1 MTREEIMAL
10 DMEALEQRAG
20 EIAEETREATVETLD
35 SFTAELDAIEERKNI
50 IKAEAVE
57 KRAKIEAVASGMG
70 EVIEEPIQERKQMNK
85 KEYRSTQEYID
96 AYVEY
101 VKKGYDLDKMSAEKR
116 ATLIASENVEGGM
129 VPVPTYIEDRI
140 RTAWESDEIMRRVRR
155 TYLPGNVEVGV
166 EVNASPAVV
175 HEEGGAAI
183 DPENLVIEI
192 VKLVP
197 EYIKK
202 MVQVTHTALAL
213 NGTAFLD
220 YLYDEIEYQ
229 LVARAGG
236 QVLDKIMASDY
247 TEQFTLAGSTITT
260 ADIINAEGLL
270 SGAARNL
277 VLIINRADA
286 AALKAAA
293 LSAGYAY
300 DPFDGLEVIYTSI
313 MDRNQFIIADL
324 DAVQANFPEGGEPK
338 FIFDELTMAAQNV
351 VRIIGRLLVAI
362 EVVATGMIVFGS
374 TSGGG
379 GE

>member
-1 MTREEIMAL
+1 MTREEIMTL
-10 DMEALEQRAG
+10 DMEGVQARGA
-20 EIAEETREATVETLD
+20 EIAADLETCD
-35 SFTAELDAIEERKNI
+35 AEVIEERKLEMDALEERKKAI
-50 IKAEAVE
+50 EAEAIE
-57 KRAKIEAVASGMG
+57 KRAKMLEVVEKA
-70 EVIEEPIQERKQMNK
+70 EVIEEPIQERKTMTNK
-85 KEYRSTQEYID
+85 EIRSSQEYID

-116 ATLIASENVEGGM
+116 ATLITSENVTDGL
-129 VPVPTYIEDRI
+129 VPVPTYVEDRI
-140 RTAWESDEIMRRVRR
+140 RTAWENDEIMRRVRR

-166 EVNASPAVV
+166 EVSASNAAMHP
-175 HEEGGAAI
+175 EGGEAI
-183 DPENLVIEI
+183 GPENLVIDI
-192 VKLVP
+192 VKLIP
-197 EYIKK
+197 QYIKK
-202 MVQVTHTALAL
+202 MVHVTHTALAL

-220 YLYDEIEYQ
+220 YLYDEIEYK
-229 LVARAGG
+229 LVALAGVQVIG
-236 QVLDKIMASDY
+236 QIEASDF
-247 TEQFTLAGSTITT
+247 TEQFTIAGSTITT

-300 DPFDGLEVIYTSI
+300 DPFDGLQVIYNSA
-313 MDRNQFIIADL
+313 MQSNEFIIADL

-362 EVVATGMIVFGS
+362 EVVNTGMAVYGQK
-374 TSGGG
+374 SGD
-379 GE
+379 

>member
-20 EIAEETREATVETLD
+20 EIAEETREASAETLD

-70 EVIEEPIQERKQMNK
+70 EVIEEPIQERKTMTN
-85 KEYRSTQEYID
+85 KEYRSSQEYID

-116 ATLIASENVEGGM
+116 ATLIMSENVENGI
-129 VPVPTYIEDRI
+129 VPVPTYVEDRI
-140 RTAWESDEIMRRVRR
+140 RTAWENDEIMRRVRR

-166 EVNASPAVV
+166 EVSASGANV
-175 HEEGGAAI
+175 HPEGGEAI
-183 DPENLVIEI
+183 GPENLVIDI
-192 VKLVP
+192 VKLIP

-202 MVQVTHTALAL
+202 MVHVTHTALAL

-220 YLYDEIEYQ
+220 YLYDEIEYR
-229 LVARAGG
+229 LVARAGV
-236 QVLDKIMASDY
+236 QVITKIETSDY
-247 TEQFTLAGSTITT
+247 TTQFTLAGSTITT

-300 DPFDGLEVIYTSI
+300 DPFDGLQVIYNSTMQS
-313 MDRNQFIIADL
+313 NEFIIADL

-338 FIFDELTMAAQNV
+338 FIFDELTMADQNV
-351 VRIIGRLLVAI
+351 VRIIGRLLAAI
-362 EVVATGMIVFGS
+362 DVVNTGMTVYGQK
-374 TSGGG
+374 SGD
-379 GE
+379 

>member
-20 EIAEETREATVETLD
+20 EIAEETREASAETLD

-70 EVIEEPIQERKQMNK
+70 EVIEEPIQERKNMTNK
-85 KEYRSTQEYID
+85 EIRSSQEYID

-116 ATLIASENVEGGM
+116 ATLIMSENVENGI
-129 VPVPTYIEDRI
+129 VPVPTYVEDRI
-140 RTAWESDEIMRRVRR
+140 RTAWENDEIMRRVRR

-166 EVNASPAVV
+166 EVSASGAVV
-175 HEEGGAAI
+175 HTEGGAAI
-183 DPENLVIEI
+183 DPENLVIQI

-202 MVQVTHTALAL
+202 MVQVSHTALAL
-213 NGTAFLD
+213 SGTAFLD
-220 YLYDEIEYQ
+220 YLYDEIEYR
-229 LVARAGG
+229 LVDLAATMVMG
-236 QVLDKIMASDY
+236 KIKISNFTSQY
-247 TEQFTLAGSTITT
+247 TLAGNTIVA

-270 SGAARNL
+270 SGAARNI
-277 VLIINRADA
+277 VLIINRAAA
-286 AALKAAA
+286 AALKAAV

-300 DPFDGLEVIYTSI
+300 DPFDGLEVIYNNVLHN
-313 MDRNQFIIADL
+313 DEFIIADL

-338 FIFDELTMAAQNV
+338 FIFDEMTMADQNI
-351 VRIIGRLLVAI
+351 VRIVGRLLAAI
-362 EVVATGMIVFGS
+362 DVVNTGMTVYAS
-374 TSGGG
+374 AGGN
-379 GE
+379 